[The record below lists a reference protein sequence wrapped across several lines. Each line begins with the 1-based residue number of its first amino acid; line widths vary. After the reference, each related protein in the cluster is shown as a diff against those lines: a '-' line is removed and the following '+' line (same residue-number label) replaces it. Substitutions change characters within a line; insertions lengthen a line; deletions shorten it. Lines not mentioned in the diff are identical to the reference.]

1 MKISIDLDDTLLKY
15 PNEFIAMGLFLQKM
29 GCEVGILS
37 GRAMWDI
44 EQNIVP
50 ALAPYGFVPDFVIG
64 GSNDGTDPD
73 ASYTEDMKGTTW
85 KPKKIR
91 DHKIDIHF
99 DNAEDKITTAP
110 LDGAKVINII

>member
-15 PNEFIAMGLFLQKM
+15 PSELIAMGLFLQKM

-50 ALAPYGFVPDFVIG
+50 ALLPYGFVPDFVIG
-64 GSNDGTDPD
+64 ASNDGTDPD
-73 ASYTEDMKGTTW
+73 NTFTEEMKGTTW
-85 KPKKIR
+85 KPEKTR

-99 DNAEDKITTAP
+99 DNAERRISTAP
-110 LDGAKVINII
+110 LNGAKVINII